1 MTATSYFRLTLALG
15 MALVAMTAPLSA
27 QLGPIASPDQ
37 AAQARSQEEF
47 DSYLGVVSATDPH
60 VVVQEVKAFVS
71 AFPKSELLGA
81 AYQYQLQAFEQLN
94 DFDGMLVAGEKA
106 LVADPDSL
114 NTLLALA
121 PAMAT
126 RAAGRS
132 DRAQLL
138 SQAESY
144 AHRALDGVNK
154 IRVPHE
160 LSIEQWNVRKR
171 QMQSEAHGVLGV
183 VALQRGQ
190 FQTAVSELEMAISL
204 ASQPEGV
211 QFLRLGLAL
220 ASSGKKEDAEQ
231 KFRRAA
237 ELGPD
242 SVRGIA
248 LDQLKQLTQTQQ
260 PTR

>member
-1 MTATSYFRLTLALG
+1 MTATSYFRLTLILY
-15 MALVAMTAPLSA
+15 LSSVAMPAPLAA
-27 QLGPIASPDQ
+27 QPGTITSPGQ
-37 AAQARSQEEF
+37 AAQARSQEEL
-47 DSYLGVVSATDPH
+47 DSYLEVVSATDPR
-60 VVVQEVKAFVS
+60 VLVQKVRVFVS

-81 AYQYQLQAFEQLN
+81 AYQYQLQAFKRLN
-94 DFDGMLVAGEKA
+94 DFDGMLAAGEKA
-106 LVADPDSL
+106 LTSDPDSL

-154 IRVPHE
+154 IRAPHE

-171 QMQSEAHGVLGV
+171 GMQSEAHGVLGV

-190 FQTAVSELEMAISL
+190 FQTAVSELETAISL

-220 ASSGKKEDAEQ
+220 ASSGKNEDAEQ
-231 KFRRAA
+231 KLRRAA

-248 LDQLKQLTQTQQ
+248 LDQLKQLTHGQR